1 MGAAYYVQDILLGFI
16 IVGSVAVSA
25 SALKKAAFGI

>member
-1 MGAAYYVQDILLGFI
+1 MLGII
-16 IVGSVAVSA
+16 IVASVAVSA